1 MTPSSNPKFAIRAI
15 LAIALV
21 LAIFYAY
28 TQRVKTRVAAQAPQ
42 TNSASVA
49 STNATES
56 PATNAAPNVLTN
68 EPSSTNAAPA
78 GPTVIATPPPN
89 MPPRGGPPGSN
100 APASEEPDD
109 GMVQLSFQ
117 GANVDMIVQ
126 WLAKTTGKSV
136 IKHPRVQCQLTIV
149 SSSRLPE
156 REALNLVYRALA
168 LEGFSVLESSKS
180 ILVVPE
186 GQEPKLAPEM
196 VNGADVE
203 IPEGRQRLLRI
214 FNLEHT
220 SPGELSEKIRTVL
233 SEKATVEVVD
243 RANQLI
249 ITDYTE
255 NMRLVSELIKE
266 LDVSSPSDVTI
277 EFFKLEHAQA
287 DEISGLLTQILN
299 ARPPSAAVSTS
310 SRPSSPPPGRPTPP
324 GMPTPSPSPS
334 PSPSPG
340 PSGGSGGGGSEVKI
354 WVDKASNQLIVAAPK
369 SRMEEIEALL
379 EVLDTEKT
387 KDVTIRVIP
396 LQNVSAEDLVK
407 EIGPLYQRMGS
418 QSAQER
424 IEITANGRSNS
435 LIILSSEVNFR
446 AIQRLVEALDKEDA
460 QEKVL
465 RAFRLTNA
473 DAEDVAKQL
482 QELQTDQS
490 TQNRYPY
497 YIFSSSMGRT
507 DSKKISVVADRRRN
521 AVLVQGPPA
530 GMEQIEQLIEELDA
544 PISDNSLQPRIFRLQ
559 YISAVDLEEV
569 LNELFLKNEQQV
581 RSYWDYYSTYNS
593 RDTGTGGKL
602 YGKVRI
608 TSEPYSNSLIVTA
621 NSPESLD
628 AVEAVIRDLDRP
640 SQAGETTMRLTLN
653 FAKATTIASSLNI
666 LFAKQGSPPLRQN
679 NQQPQQQQPT
689 PFNQQAQLGTQR
701 AFELE
706 EETQEDTYYPWL
718 GGQQE
723 GGGGFGRFGD
733 TSTTQRPV
741 SDLIGKVRV
750 VPDRRSNSLMI
761 TSNLHFFPQ
770 ILKLIN
776 ELDAPTPQ
784 VLIEAKIIEV
794 SSDFRDKLGVR
805 WSPDPN
811 SFSGEDL
818 DNSALINSSALY
830 QEVFAGSPLPGA
842 LKTGI
847 IESSVNINFLIQFL
861 RKNTDARVLAE
872 PQINISDNELGRLFV
887 GSQVPFIS
895 GSLNTDTGGRND
907 TFQYKDVGV
916 ILEVTP
922 HINHDDA
929 IALKIRTESS
939 NLREGVTL
947 FGGAILDTRNF
958 RTDLMVKDGE
968 TVVLGGIIQ
977 RDESEI
983 VRKVPGLGSIPGLG
997 WAFKKKD
1004 KILREVELMVFLTP
1018 RVTRSPAEAR
1028 ELLLDVRNKAPLI
1041 KSWDEGQPAL
1051 TPEELE
1057 KAREHLEEMH

>member
-1 MTPSSNPKFAIRAI
+1 M
-15 LAIALV
+15 
-21 LAIFYAY
+21 
-28 TQRVKTRVAAQAPQ
+28 
-42 TNSASVA
+42 
-49 STNATES
+49 
-56 PATNAAPNVLTN
+56 
-68 EPSSTNAAPA
+68 
-78 GPTVIATPPPN
+78 
-89 MPPRGGPPGSN
+89 
-100 APASEEPDD
+100 
-109 GMVQLSFQ
+109 
-117 GANVDMIVQ
+117 
-126 WLAKTTGKSV
+126 
-136 IKHPRVQCQLTIV
+136 
-149 SSSRLPE
+149 
-156 REALNLVYRALA
+156 
-168 LEGFSVLESSKS
+168 
-180 ILVVPE
+180 
-186 GQEPKLAPEM
+186 
-196 VNGADVE
+196 
-203 IPEGRQRLLRI
+203 
-214 FNLEHT
+214 
-220 SPGELSEKIRTVL
+220 
-233 SEKATVEVVD
+233 
-243 RANQLI
+243 
-249 ITDYTE
+249 
-255 NMRLVSELIKE
+255 
-266 LDVSSPSDVTI
+266 
-277 EFFKLEHAQA
+277 
-287 DEISGLLTQILN
+287 
-299 ARPPSAAVSTS
+299 
-310 SRPSSPPPGRPTPP
+310 PP
-324 GMPTPSPSPS
+324 GMPSPAPSPSPA
-334 PSPSPG
+334 
-340 PSGGSGGGGSEVKI
+340 SGSSNSSAGSGGSEVKI
-354 WVDKASNQLIVAAPK
+354 WVDKASNQLIVAAPR
-369 SRMEEIEALL
+369 SRLEEIRALL

-387 KDVTIRVIP
+387 QDVTIRVIP
-396 LQNVSAEDLVK
+396 LHNVSAEDLVK
-407 EIGPLYQRMGS
+407 EVGPLYQRMGT
-418 QSAQER
+418 QAAQER

-435 LIILSSEVNFR
+435 LIVLSSENNFR
-446 AIQRLVEALDKEDA
+446 AIQRLVEALDQEDA

-465 RAFRLTNA
+465 RAFPLKNA
-473 DAEDVAKQL
+473 DAEDVATQL

-490 TQNRYPY
+490 SQNRYPY

-521 AVLVQGPPA
+521 AVLVQGPPS
-530 GMEQIEQLIEELDA
+530 GMEQIENLIKELDA
-544 PISDNSLQPRIFRLQ
+544 PVTDQSLTPRIFRLQ

-581 RSYWDYYSTYNS
+581 RSYWDYYSYYNTQDS
-593 RDTGTGGKL
+593 GTGGKL

-640 SQAGETTMRLTLN
+640 SQAGETTMRITLN
-653 FAKATTIASSLNI
+653 FAKATTVASSLNI
-666 LFAKQGSPPLRQN
+666 LFAKAGSPPLRQTN
-679 NQQPQQQQPT
+679 PQQPQQPNQ
-689 PFNQQAQLGTQR
+689 FNQNPQTGTQR

-723 GGGGFGRFGD
+723 GGGGFGRFGES
-733 TSTTQRPV
+733 TSTQRPV

-770 ILKLIN
+770 ILKLLN

-805 WSPDPN
+805 WSPDPD
-811 SFSGEDL
+811 SFTGEDL

-842 LKTGI
+842 LRTGI

-922 HINHDDA
+922 HINHEDE

-939 NLREGVTL
+939 NLRPGETL

-958 RTDLMVKDGE
+958 RTDLMVRDGE

-1004 KILREVELMVFLTP
+1004 KVLREVELMVFLTP

-1028 ELLLDVRNKAPLI
+1028 ELLRDVRNKVPLI
-1041 KSWDEGQPAL
+1041 KSWDEEQPAL
-1051 TPEELE
+1051 TPEEME
-1057 KAREHLEEMH
+1057 KAREQLDEMH